1 MTDTNWFVVQTNI
14 KCEEKATGNLSDAG
28 ITVYYPS
35 FKKEIVHHR
44 TKKVVTKTYPLFRGY
59 LFVCMPKVGA
69 DWFTL
74 RRCEGVESVL
84 GVEGRPI
91 PVPAKSV
98 EQFIA
103 AQADLQFDQT
113 DKARIHRG
121 EIKKNRKE
129 QVRSVFI
136 PGRLVTINRGTFQG
150 FSGHV
155 AAPKQGDKV
164 KWNDKVEVMINL
176 LSGLVPVNF
185 PVDDLD
191 VVPIDYES
199 AA

>member
-1 MTDTNWFVVQTNI
+1 MSEYNWYVVQTNI

-28 ITVYYPS
+28 ITVYYPCYR
-35 FKKEIVHHR
+35 KEIVHHR
-44 TKKVVTKTYPLFRGY
+44 TKKIVTKTYPLFRGY
-59 LFVCMPKVGA
+59 LFVSMPAVGA

-74 RRCEGVESVL
+74 RRCEGVESIL

-103 AQADLQFDQT
+103 AQEDLQFDQT
-113 DKARIHRG
+113 DKARKHRG
-121 EIKKNRKE
+121 EIKKTRKE
-129 QVRSVFI
+129 QIRSTFT
-136 PGRLVTINRGTFQG
+136 PGKLVTINRGTFQG

-155 AAPKQGDKV
+155 APLKGGEEV
-164 KWNDKVEVMINL
+164 KWNDKVEVMISL
-176 LSGLVPVNF
+176 LNGLVPVQF
-185 PVDDLD
+185 PVDDLN
-191 VVPIDYES
+191 VVGIDYES